1 MTSTMRIKAITTG
14 LTLAAMLALAACDDK
29 AATPPAPVAA
39 ATPAPAMAVAPAAT
53 PAPTATPTPAA
64 TPTPGDEARAKLAAM
79 KNVFADEVAWN
90 KACVDDKVDAKICEC
105 AGKATVKTLGAKG
118 LYAWVWQGYINR
130 EGTARM
136 RSTSWFT
143 ENKIDKPAQQ
153 KFADAVGKCYTL

>member
-1 MTSTMRIKAITTG
+1 MTATTFKTMASTIATAS
-14 LTLAAMLALAACDDK
+14 LFALAGCDDK
-29 AATPPAPVAA
+29 TATTPAPATPVAA
-39 ATPAPAMAVAPAAT
+39 ATPAPAVVAPPAAT
-53 PAPTATPTPAA
+53 PAPAIVPTAA
-64 TPTPGDEARAKLAAM
+64 DEARAKLAAM
-79 KNVFADEVAWN
+79 KNVYADEAAWN

-130 EGTARM
+130 DGTSRM

-143 ENKIDKPAQQ
+143 DNKIDRPAQQ